1 MAFIRS
7 KKIKGHLYY
16 YEVES
21 YRDPITKTPRQRF
34 LRYVGKVPPGVNTE
48 PASEAV
54 EAAVEEI
61 GTHADLTASR
71 QDLGTTKLS
80 PSIGD
85 LVTFKPAFGKL
96 GLWRVVDVRGNY
108 LDVCAEDSTVVEQGF
123 WVGVLES
130 VNPVPKIGDSV
141 SFRLTLHGE
150 VRELSGRVVAGETM
164 GADGVPVPY
173 SSPGVVFVEYERKVA
188 SRMVRSVVQLP
199 IGKVS
204 YAA

>member
-48 PASEAV
+48 PATEAV

-61 GTHADLTASR
+61 GTHADLTANR

-85 LVTFKPAFGKL
+85 SVTFKSGFGKP
-96 GLWRVVDVRGNY
+96 GLWRVVAVRGNY
-108 LDVCAEDSTVVEQGF
+108 FDVCAEGSEVVEQGF

-130 VNPVPKIGDSV
+130 VSPAPKIGDSV

-173 SSPGVVFVEYERKVA
+173 SSAGVVFVEYERKVA